1 MPRACL
7 PFAFLAC
14 LPGAAF
20 AAGAVLLGL
29 ACGSTSTET
38 LFPPITGV
46 TVKAESLT
54 SGLGCGTGA
63 TQIFKYAV
71 VVSTPVP
78 NAVDAPPVYAASNLY
93 DCFTDGTFVDLP
105 DIGTAQYDIKV
116 YAYSRAAFTAAGA
129 DVVATIV
136 NRMNANR
143 VLILADA
150 GGPSEQAAIAA
161 DLVLLRSTNPT
172 YSTTCS
178 ASQLQLVQSLA
189 ACKPLKL
196 GTSGLGPV
204 GAEAGAP
211 GAATVLLPLARF
223 DKVGAAAGVT
233 CDDQY
238 VAVRT
243 TVRIGSGAASEPTDT
258 RCSGLGDAG
267 LTSATITISPAEAPA
282 SYAFTAALLRADGTA
297 LGATTCAA
305 ETSPG
310 LTSTAVCQPLP

>member
-1 MPRACL
+1 VPRARL
-7 PFAFLAC
+7 LSAFVPVALV
-14 LPGAAF
+14 
-20 AAGAVLLGL
+20 AAGGAMLLGL

-54 SGLGCGTGA
+54 SGRGCGTGA
-63 TQIFKYAV
+63 TQIFKYVV

-78 NAVDAPPVYAASNLY
+78 NTTDASPPPPPVYAASNLY

-105 DIGTAQYDIKV
+105 DIGIAQYDIKV

-129 DVVATIV
+129 DTIATIV
-136 NRMNANR
+136 NRMNRNR
-143 VLILADA
+143 ALILTDA
-150 GGPSEQAAIAA
+150 GGANELSAIAA
-161 DLVLLRSTNPT
+161 DLVLLRNTNPT

-178 ASQLQLVQSLA
+178 ASQLELVQSLA
-189 ACKPLKL
+189 ACKPLQL
-196 GTSGLGPV
+196 GTNGLDTNPDG
-204 GAEAGAP
+204 GTA
-211 GAATVLLPLARF
+211 AATVVLPLAHF
-223 DKVGAAAGVT
+223 DQKGSATGVT

-238 VAVRT
+238 VTVRT
-243 TVRIGSGAASEPTDT
+243 TVRVGTGAASAPTDT

-267 LTSATITISPAEAPA
+267 LTSSTVTIAPAEAPA
-282 SYAFTAALLRADGTA
+282 SYAFTATLLRADGTT